1 MSSLPTTFNLADR
14 SLRPSRRLSARL
26 LPAAQLTVYECPQ
39 SRTCSVTSVII
50 ANVTAAAVDVDLH
63 HVIPTETAGTSNALL
78 YAVSVAANSTVV
90 VELAITLTA
99 GDKLIAQGSTAS
111 ALCVTVYGSE
121 A

>member
-14 SLRPSRRLSARL
+14 SLRPNRRLAARL
-26 LPAAQLTVYECPQ
+26 LPAAKTTVYECPQ
-39 SRTCSVTSVII
+39 SRTCGVTSIVI
-50 ANVTAAAVDVDLH
+50 ANVTAAAANADLH
-63 HVIPTETAGTSNALL
+63 HVIPTESAGTSNALL
-78 YAVSVAANSTVV
+78 YAVSIAANSTVV

-99 GDKLIAQGSTAS
+99 GDKLVAQGSTAS

>member
-14 SLRPSRRLSARL
+14 SLRPNRRLAARL
-26 LPAAQLTVYECPQ
+26 LPAAKTTVYECPQ
-39 SRTCSVTSVII
+39 SRTCGVTSVVI
-50 ANVTAAAVDVDLH
+50 ANVTAAAEEVDLH
-63 HVIPTETAGTSNALL
+63 HVIPTESAGTSNALL
-78 YAVSVAANSTVV
+78 YAVSIAANSTVV

-99 GDKLIAQGSTAS
+99 GDKLVAQGSTAS